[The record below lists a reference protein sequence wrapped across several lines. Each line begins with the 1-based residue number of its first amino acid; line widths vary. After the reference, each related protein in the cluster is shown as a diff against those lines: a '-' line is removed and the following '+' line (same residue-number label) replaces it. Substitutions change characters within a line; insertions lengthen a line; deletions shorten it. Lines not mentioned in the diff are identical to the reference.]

1 MIKCLFKRTKFSA
14 VIEKTNTVFSFT
26 GQMCID
32 TLLWPYSYSGYVVLN
47 RRQPWS
53 QKGTATMEAM
63 YKAGLKAEAGS
74 SGLGADLGLAIF
86 QWGSLLVQIYAFD
99 FDKTLGKLL
108 SLLWFS

>member
-1 MIKCLFKRTKFSA
+1 
-14 VIEKTNTVFSFT
+14 
-26 GQMCID
+26 
-32 TLLWPYSYSGYVVLN
+32 
-47 RRQPWS
+47 
-53 QKGTATMEAM
+53 MEAM
-63 YKAGLKAEAGS
+63 YKAGLKAETGS